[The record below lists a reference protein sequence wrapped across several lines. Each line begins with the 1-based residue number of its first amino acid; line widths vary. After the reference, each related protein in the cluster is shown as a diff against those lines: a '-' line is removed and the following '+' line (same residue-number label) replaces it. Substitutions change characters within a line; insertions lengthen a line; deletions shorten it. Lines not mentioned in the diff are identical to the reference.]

1 MPPALL
7 DDPVAPDEPAVIH
20 DPDQSGIK
28 AMAVKF
34 RENWPD
40 PSKPTPTPSA
50 APQSTAPPA
59 PAPAAATEPKP
70 APDAPPPAEGEIE
83 DVKVD
88 HTTPLSREHYK
99 KLEHAKESYKNRAEK
114 LRQDHKAAVARAKQ
128 LEEELTKTKAAL
140 PPNLEE
146 VQKALADSKRIA
158 DEHKALTEQLETINL
173 ERSPRF
179 QNWWNTETQKHV
191 KVASAQVPPDKRAEF
206 SKLIMQDPSEERN
219 AAIDAIL
226 EPLSSTGKRLANSA
240 IEQLESLKIQ
250 RDEALTQGS
259 ERYKQLQA
267 HEKEEADKAAKAYQ
281 AKISHLS
288 DEAIRRAK
296 QGFSA
301 FQPTGD
307 SDKDA
312 AIAEREAFVRAVVAG
327 KVDEDTLLSLPA
339 AAVEY
344 LHMKDTVVPALKA
357 ELAKQAELLK
367 QLQGASPRG
376 SDGKGPAAS
385 KKQEPD
391 DGTSFAARV
400 KQLMTG

>member
-1 MPPALL
+1 MATTLL

-20 DPDQSGIK
+20 DPEQSGIK
-28 AMAVKF
+28 AMAAKF

-40 PSKPTPTPSA
+40 TSKPTPTPSA
-50 APQSTAPPA
+50 APQSTAPTA
-59 PAPAAATEPKP
+59 PVAAPEPKP
-70 APDAPPPAEGEIE
+70 APVTSPAAETEIE

-99 KLEHAKESYKNRAEK
+99 KLEQAKESYKSRAEK
-114 LRQDHKAAVARAKQ
+114 LRLDHEAAVARAKQ

-179 QNWWNTETQKHV
+179 QNWWNTETQKHI
-191 KVASAQVPPDKRAEF
+191 KVAAAQIPPDKRAEF
-206 SKLIMQDPSEERN
+206 TKLVMENPSEERN

-226 EPLSSTGKRLANSA
+226 EPLSNTGKRLANGA
-240 IEQLESLKIQ
+240 LEQLESLKIQ

-296 QGFSA
+296 QRFSA

-307 SDKDA
+307 AARDA
-312 AIAEREAFVRAVVAG
+312 AIAEREAFVRAVVTG

-367 QLQGASPRG
+367 QLQGANPRA
-376 SDGKGPAAS
+376 SEGKGPAAS
-385 KKQEPD
+385 KKQEAD

-400 KQLMTG
+400 RQLMQK